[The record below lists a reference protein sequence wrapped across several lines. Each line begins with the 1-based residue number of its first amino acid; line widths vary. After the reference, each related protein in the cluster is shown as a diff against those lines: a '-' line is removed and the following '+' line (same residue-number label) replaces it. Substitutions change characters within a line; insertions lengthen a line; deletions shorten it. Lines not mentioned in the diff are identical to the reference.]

1 MDGGAWWATVHG
13 VVESDMT
20 WWLSVPPLKAV
31 LEGRYDK
38 NVGGNDDD
46 DFTQLLIPVEL
57 NGISYDFYFM

>member
-1 MDGGAWWATVHG
+1 MGYSPWGSRVRHDLVIECT
-13 VVESDMT
+13 
-20 WWLSVPPLKAV
+20 PLKAV